1 MWYCDGPPGR
11 ALEDPARAGGT
22 ELQASKSLWTL
33 QKEELSNEDELL
45 KEVVSSLSLEV
56 FK

>member
-1 MWYCDGPPGR
+1 MWYRDGPPGR

-33 QKEELSNEDELL
+33 QKEELSNENELL